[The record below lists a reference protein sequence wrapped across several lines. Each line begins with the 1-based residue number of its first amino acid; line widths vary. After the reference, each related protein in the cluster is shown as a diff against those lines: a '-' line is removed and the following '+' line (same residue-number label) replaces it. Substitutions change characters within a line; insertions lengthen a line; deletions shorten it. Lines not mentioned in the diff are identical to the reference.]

1 MDLLIFFFSIIQP
14 VLLGVSNPV
23 AFVNP
28 KAPVYPRLAL
38 GKSWDE
44 VSFFFPLGL
53 DKDLKWVA
61 ALFGIFSLKTGL
73 FL

>member
-1 MDLLIFFFSIIQP
+1 MLQP

-44 VSFFFPLGL
+44 VSFLFHFI
-53 DKDLKWVA
+53 KIQTLKWLA
-61 ALFGIFSLKTGL
+61 ALFGIS
-73 FL
+73 